1 MTVSA
6 AYLRLAPLPPT
17 LFRDPCEDIQRVGPC
32 RSPDPPTP
40 LDASRAICRS
50 LRFRVQLQASWIARC
65 ARYVNLPTM
74 GGRMCNRRR
83 IVDLRSD
90 TVTQPTMAMR
100 QAMFN
105 AQLGDDV
112 YGEDPTINR
121 LEALAAE
128 RLGKEATL
136 FVPSGTMANLVCL
149 LAHCARGEEAI
160 MGDKSHTFLFEA
172 GSSAAVGGIHPSTLP
187 NKPDGTL
194 DLSMVE
200 AAIRDPENDHHPRS
214 RLICLENSHNRCGG
228 AVLTPEYM
236 TRVRGLADRHGLRIH
251 LDGARIFNAAVSLGI
266 AVSELVRDADSVSFC
281 LSKGLAAPV
290 GSLVCGTAQFVRK
303 ARRQRKM
310 LGGGM
315 RQAGVLAA
323 AGIVALD
330 IMAERLADDHANA
343 RRLAMGLAELP
354 SIVLNPEQVQTN
366 IVIFEMAP
374 GPTSPAE
381 LVTELAAQGVKLNA
395 IGGRRLRA
403 VTHCD
408 VGQNDIDYA
417 LSATREVLESSN

>member
-1 MTVSA
+1 MS
-6 AYLRLAPLPPT
+6 
-17 LFRDPCEDIQRVGPC
+17 
-32 RSPDPPTP
+32 
-40 LDASRAICRS
+40 
-50 LRFRVQLQASWIARC
+50 
-65 ARYVNLPTM
+65 
-74 GGRMCNRRR
+74 NRRR

-100 QAMFN
+100 QAMFD

-128 RLGKEATL
+128 RLGKQAAL
-136 FVPSGTMANLVCL
+136 FVPSGTMGNLVCL

-187 NKPDGTL
+187 NQPDGTL
-194 DLSMVE
+194 DLIMLE
-200 AAIRDPENDHHPRS
+200 AAIRDPENDHYPRS

-228 AVLTPEYM
+228 AVLSPEYM
-236 TRVRGLADRHGLRIH
+236 NQVRALADRHALRIH
-251 LDGARIFNAAVSLGI
+251 LDGARIFNAAVSLGV
-266 AVSELVRDADSVSFC
+266 AVSELARDADSVSFC

-290 GSLVCGTAQFVRK
+290 GSLACGTTQFVRK
-303 ARRQRKM
+303 ARRQRKL

-330 IMAERLADDHANA
+330 SMTERLAEDHANA
-343 RRLAMGLAELP
+343 RRLAIGLAELP
-354 SIVLNPEQVQTN
+354 TIILDPEQVQTN

-374 GPTSPAE
+374 GATSAGQ
-381 LVTELAAQGVKLNA
+381 LSAGLAAQGVKLNA

-408 VGQNDIDYA
+408 VGQDDIDYA
-417 LSATREVLESSN
+417 ISATREVLESSS